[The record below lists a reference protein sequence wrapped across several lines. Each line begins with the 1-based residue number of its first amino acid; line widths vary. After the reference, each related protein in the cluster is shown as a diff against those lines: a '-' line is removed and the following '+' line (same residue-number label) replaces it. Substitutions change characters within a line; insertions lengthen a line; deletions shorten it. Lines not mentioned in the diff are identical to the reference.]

1 MTPARPIRVCH
12 PQGVRRAGSDQR
24 REPEDLRRPRQS
36 RSRRYLIVRSIAR
49 GITWTAIALLLFGI
63 ASIDSPILH

>member
-1 MTPARPIRVCH
+1 MSAPVT
-12 PQGVRRAGSDQR
+12 
-24 REPEDLRRPRQS
+24 
-36 RSRRYLIVRSIAR
+36 RRYLIVRGIAR